1 MTVVMTSIRGLFF
14 LLTLALSAAPV
25 HAGNYPPGSRIGLT
39 PPSGMVTSKSFFGY
53 EDPDHN
59 AAIILIALP
68 VQAYADLDRSV
79 TADAL
84 KRQGL
89 TLEKRE
95 VVPLSTGKA
104 FLVIGRQEID
114 KTKVRKWILVAS
126 SPALTALVAVQIPE
140 PAKALYPDA
149 AIRAALAS
157 LAIRAAVPIEE
168 ELGVLP
174 FKIGDLAGF
183 RVAGVVPGR
192 SVALSDAPTDASP
205 NAPLAPHLVVGIA
218 PGGPAQAAER
228 DAFAQDVFVRAANLR
243 NIRITTSEPLR
254 IGGQEGHQIF
264 ADARDSS
271 NASALTVVQWLR
283 FGGGA
288 YLQVVGVA
296 RADAWKDAYPR
307 FRSVRDSI
315 GTR

>member
-1 MTVVMTSIRGLFF
+1 
-14 LLTLALSAAPV
+14 
-25 HAGNYPPGSRIGLT
+25 
-39 PPSGMVTSKSFFGY
+39 
-53 EDPDHN
+53 
-59 AAIILIALP
+59 
-68 VQAYADLDRSV
+68 
-79 TADAL
+79 
-84 KRQGL
+84 L

-192 SVALSDAPTDASP
+192 SAALSDAPTDASP
-205 NAPLAPHLVVGIA
+205 NAPIAPHL
-218 PGGPAQAAER
+218 
-228 DAFAQDVFVRAANLR
+228 
-243 NIRITTSEPLR
+243 
-254 IGGQEGHQIF
+254 
-264 ADARDSS
+264 
-271 NASALTVVQWLR
+271 
-283 FGGGA
+283 GGA

-307 FRSVRDSI
+307 FRTVRDSI
-315 GTR
+315 GSR